1 MIDSIHGQRTAPWDL
16 PTVFVS
22 DVHLGSK
29 YCHAEEFLSFLENNR
44 IGELYL
50 VGDIIDGWR
59 LRRKWRWPTV
69 YHHILHR
76 LLQMS
81 AEGTRLYYTPGN
93 HDEFL
98 RNYLQDFGFVDVADE
113 FYYESRSG
121 TRFLIT
127 HGDKFDEVETS
138 IPWLSMIGSSA
149 YESLMWLNHLVNDVR
164 GLMKLPSC
172 RFSSRIKQSVKRAV
186 KFISDFEHSLANYAL
201 ARNCDGVICGHI
213 HAPVMRQVGT
223 VAYYNTG
230 DWVEHCTAL
239 IEHHDGTWEVRD
251 YLPGKQ
257 SVIDDWSDGEDFLQY
272 VGRGPGPRRSGRGDH
287 RQLAASA

>member
-1 MIDSIHGQRTAPWDL
+1 MIDSIHGQRTAEWDF

-29 YCHAEEFLSFLENNR
+29 YCHAEEFLSFLENYR

-59 LRRKWRWPTV
+59 LRRKWRWPAV
-69 YHHILHR
+69 YHRIFHR

-121 TRFLIT
+121 NRFLIT
-127 HGDKFDEVETS
+127 HGDKFDEVEAS

-149 YESLMWLNHLVNDVR
+149 YESLMWLNHMVNDVR
-164 GLMKLPSC
+164 GMMKLPNC
-172 RFSSRIKQSVKRAV
+172 RFSSRVKQSVKRAV
-186 KFISDFEHSLANYAL
+186 KFISDFEVSLADYAL
-201 ARNCDGVICGHI
+201 TKNCDGVICGHI
-213 HAPVMRQVGT
+213 HAPVMRQVGK

-251 YLPGKQ
+251 YLPDKQ
-257 SVIDDWSDGEDFLQY
+257 SEIEGSSNGEDFLQH
-272 VGRGPGPRRSGRGDH
+272 VGRGSGSRRSGRGDR